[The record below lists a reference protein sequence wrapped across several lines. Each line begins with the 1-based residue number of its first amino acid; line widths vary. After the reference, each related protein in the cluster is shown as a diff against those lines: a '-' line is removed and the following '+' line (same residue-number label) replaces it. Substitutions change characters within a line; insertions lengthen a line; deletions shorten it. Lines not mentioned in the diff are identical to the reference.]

1 MALNNAYLRVAERVA
16 ARFAQLPDV
25 EAVAIGGSQ
34 ASGAASALSDIDIY
48 IYSHAEIPRDVRTD
62 IGAEFSD
69 HVEVIDY
76 WGPGNEWDDRETGVH
91 VDAVF
96 WTVGWIED
104 QIDRTLVR
112 HEAWTGYTT
121 SFWHTI
127 KISKIVYDRRGWFT
141 RLQQTANQPYP
152 EALVKAIMDT
162 NWPLLRTA
170 FPAYL
175 HQLEKAAAR
184 HDLVS
189 LNHRAAALLASYFD
203 ILFAVNRLPHPG
215 EKRLIYLA
223 ERHCTRLPVNMRA
236 DIEAFLRATVDTS
249 LSISDAG
256 NALIDHLESLLI
268 QEGLISAVNK

>member
-1 MALNNAYLRVAERVA
+1 MAPTNIHTQVAERVA

-25 EAVAIGGSQ
+25 EAVVIGGSQ
-34 ASGAASALSDIDIY
+34 ASGAASEFSDIDIY
-48 IYSHAEIPRDVRTD
+48 IYSHAEISRTVRTA
-62 IGAEFSD
+62 IGTEFSD
-69 HVEVIDY
+69 HVEVVDY

-91 VDAVF
+91 IDAVF
-96 WTVGWIED
+96 WTVSWIED

-112 HEAWTGYTT
+112 YEAWTGYTT
-121 SFWHTI
+121 SFWHTV
-127 KISKIVYDRRGWFT
+127 KISKIVYDPNGWFA

-152 EALVKAIMDT
+152 EALVKSIVAM

-184 HDLVS
+184 RDLVS

-215 EKRLIYLA
+215 EKRLIDLA
-223 ERHCTRLPVNMRA
+223 EQHCAKLPVNMRA
-236 DIEAFLRATVDTS
+236 DIESFLRATVDMS
-249 LSISDAG
+249 LSVSAAG
-256 NALIDHLESLLI
+256 NVIIDGLDALLVE
-268 QEGLISAVNK
+268 EGLINTPR

>member
-1 MALNNAYLRVAERVA
+1 MESNDLNRQVAERVA
-16 ARFAQLPDV
+16 SRFARLPDV

-34 ASGAASALSDIDIY
+34 ASGAASEHSDIDIY
-48 IYSHAEIPRDVRTD
+48 IYSHDEIPRDVRTA

-69 HVEVIDY
+69 NVEVIDY

-91 VDAVF
+91 VDVVF
-96 WTVGWIED
+96 WTVGWIGD

-121 SFWHTI
+121 SFWHTV
-127 KISKIVYDRRGWFT
+127 KISRIIYDRNGWFA

-152 EALVKAIMDT
+152 DALVKAIVET
-162 NWPLLRTA
+162 NWPLLRTV

-184 HDLVS
+184 RDLVS

-215 EKRLIYLA
+215 EKRLIDLA
-223 ERHCTRLPVNMRA
+223 EQHCAKLPVNMRA
-236 DIEAFLRATVDTS
+236 DIGAFLRATVDTT

-256 NALIDHLESLLI
+256 NAMIDALEVVLVEVRSLNI
-268 QEGLISAVNK
+268 TD

>member
-1 MALNNAYLRVAERVA
+1 MPLNSVSQQTAERVA
-16 ARFAQLPDV
+16 ARFARLPGV

-34 ASGAASALSDIDIY
+34 ATGAASELSDIDIY
-48 IYSHAEIPRDVRTD
+48 IYSHAEIPREVRTA

-69 HVEVIDY
+69 NVEVIDY
-76 WGPGNEWDDRETGVH
+76 WGPGNEWDDRGTGVH

-121 SFWHTI
+121 SFWHTV
-127 KISKIVYDRRGWFT
+127 KISKIVYDRNGWFA

-152 EALVKAIMDT
+152 DALAKAIVDA

-184 HDLVS
+184 RDLVS

-215 EKRLIYLA
+215 EKRLMDLA
-223 ERHCTRLPVNMRA
+223 ERHCAKLPVNMRA
-236 DIEAFLRATVDTS
+236 DIEAFLRATVDPTQ
-249 LSISDAG
+249 SISAAG
-256 NALIDHLESLLI
+256 NTLIDKLDALLT
-268 QEGLISAVNK
+268 EAGLINTTR